1 MAGDALQP
9 RRHFGRAP
17 LPRLK
22 GGQVII
28 EVVVEPGMQDEG
40 RVQLRVDDRGTGREG
55 EQNAHA

>member
-1 MAGDALQP
+1 M
-9 RRHFGRAP
+9 
-17 LPRLK
+17 K